1 MVSYK
6 CYSTPW
12 GRGESKETLVRELP
26 KGLKLKKEKSGK
38 RKDLRT
44 KVARL
49 GNVSASE
56 SRNSW
61 SFGYG
66 DECKFFRLG

>member
-1 MVSYK
+1 MVSYN
-6 CYSTPW
+6 CYSSPW
-12 GRGESKETLVRELP
+12 SRGESKETPVRVLP
-26 KGLKLKKEKSGK
+26 KGLKFKKEKSGK

-61 SFGYG
+61 SFVYG

>member
-6 CYSTPW
+6 CYSTPF
-12 GRGESKETLVRELP
+12 GRGESKETPVRELP

-38 RKDLRT
+38 GKDLRT

-49 GNVSASE
+49 GNVGASE
-56 SRNSW
+56 SRNS
-61 SFGYG
+61 
-66 DECKFFRLG
+66 